1 MLKWLRVVITAGL
14 LCSLLTNLP
23 EASAAT
29 YTSGSITTNTDFYLT
44 VTAGTSIT
52 ASTTG
57 SGDPTLWLFDATG
70 AQVAYNDDYSGLM
83 SYISYTALN
92 TGPYRMRAGR
102 CCTYDGPF
110 SGTNYTLTIN
120 LTGSVS
126 MTASDVTAPTVSTVA
141 ISTSAGVDNTFTSGD
156 VVTATVTWSEA
167 VTITGTPRIPIQ
179 GLSSK
184 YFSYSSGS
192 GTSSTDFTYTVAS
205 GDNDADGISISANTL
220 ELSGGTIKDAANNVA
235 TLTHSAVAASLTKL
249 VDTTAPTL
257 SSSAVNSLGT
267 QVVLTYG
274 EALSATTAATTAFS
288 VIVAGSSA
296 SISSVIA
303 SASTVTIAIGTIV
316 KVGNSVTVAYTDP
329 TAGND
334 ANAIQ
339 DAGGNDAPSFS
350 ATAVT
355 NNSAV
360 KQSQA
365 TLNLSSGNA
374 VYGTPYLLAATGGS
388 GLGALSYTVS
398 SGPCTISNVDSLT
411 ATGTGTCVIV
421 ATRASDSTFLSQNS
435 SGVTITIGSGMSSAT
450 ISLAAGDLV
459 FRQAKNVTAL
469 ASTAGKVTFK
479 ANGLFIPGCRN
490 LVAKASNSFSVT
502 CPFKPARRGQVT
514 ITASL
519 IPTDVSYASSVIA
532 TSIYQVQPRT
542 GTR

>member
-1 MLKWLRVVITAGL
+1 MNKWLRVLVTAGL
-14 LCSLLTNLP
+14 LSVLLTNVP
-23 EASAAT
+23 EANAAT
-29 YTSGSITTNTDFYLT
+29 YTSGTITTNTDFYLT

-52 ASTTG
+52 ASTSG
-57 SGDPTLWLFDATG
+57 SGDPTLWLFDSSNN
-70 AQVAYNDDYSGLM
+70 QVAYNDDSSGLM

-102 CCTYDGPF
+102 CCTYDGGF
-110 SGTNYTLTIN
+110 SGTSYTLTIN

-126 MTASDVTAPTVSTVA
+126 MSASDVTAPTVSNVA
-141 ISTSAGVDNTFTSGD
+141 ISTSAGVDNTFIAGEVIT
-156 VVTATVTWSEA
+156 TTVTWSEA

-179 GLSSK
+179 GLSGK
-184 YFSYSSGS
+184 YFSYSAGSGS
-192 GTSSTDFTYTVAS
+192 TSTTFTYTVAS
-205 GDNDADGISISANTL
+205 GDNDSDGIAINANTL
-220 ELSGGTIKDAANNVA
+220 ELNGGTIKDAANNNA

-249 VDTTAPTL
+249 VDTTAPSF

-267 QVVLTYG
+267 QVVLTYNEG
-274 EALSATTAATTAFS
+274 LSATTAATTAF
-288 VIVAGSSA
+288 VVTVAGSSA
-296 SISSVIA
+296 SISGVVA

-329 TAGND
+329 TSGND

-339 DAGGNDAPSFS
+339 DSGGNDAPTFS

-360 KQSQA
+360 KQTQA

-388 GLGALSYTVS
+388 GGGALSYAVS

-411 ATGTGTCVIV
+411 ATATGTCVIV

-435 SGVTITIGSGMSSAT
+435 SGATITIGSGVSSAS
-450 ISLAAGDLV
+450 ISLAAGNLI
-459 FRQAKNVTAL
+459 FRQAKNITAI
-469 ASTAGKVTFK
+469 ASTAGKVTFR
-479 ANGLFIPGCRN
+479 ANGVYMPGCRS
-490 LVAKASNSFSVT
+490 LMATASNAFTVT
-502 CPFKPARRGQVT
+502 CPYRPSTRGQVK
-514 ITASL
+514 ITVSL
-519 IPTDVSYASSVIA
+519 IPTDVSYLASATTTSV
-532 TSIYQVQPRT
+532 YQVQPRT

>member
-1 MLKWLRVVITAGL
+1 MTKWLRILVTAGL
-14 LCSLLTNLP
+14 LSVLLTDIP
-23 EASAAT
+23 EANAAT
-29 YTSGSITTNTDFYLT
+29 YTSGTITTNTDFYLT

-52 ASTTG
+52 ASTSG
-57 SGDPTLWLFDATG
+57 SGDPTLWLFDSSNN
-70 AQVAYNDDYSGLM
+70 QVAYNDDSSGLM

-102 CCTYDGPF
+102 CCTYDGGF
-110 SGTNYTLTIN
+110 SGTSYTLTIN

-126 MTASDVTAPTVSTVA
+126 MSASDVTAPTVSTVA
-141 ISTSAGVDNTFTSGD
+141 ISTSAGADNTFIAGEVIT
-156 VVTATVTWSEA
+156 TTVTWSEA

-179 GLSSK
+179 GLSGK
-184 YFSYSSGS
+184 YFSYSAGS
-192 GTSSTDFTYTVAS
+192 GGNSTTFTYTVAS
-205 GDNDADGISISANTL
+205 GDNDSDGIAINANTL
-220 ELSGGTIKDAANNVA
+220 ELNGGTIKDAANNNA

-249 VDTTAPTL
+249 VDTTAPSF

-267 QVVLTYG
+267 QVVLTYNEG
-274 EALSATTAATTAFS
+274 LSATTAATTAF
-288 VIVAGSSA
+288 VVTVAGSSA
-296 SISSVIA
+296 SISGVVA

-329 TAGND
+329 TSGND

-339 DAGGNDAPSFS
+339 DSGGNDAPTFS

-360 KQSQA
+360 KQTQA

-388 GLGALSYTVS
+388 GGGALSYAVS

-411 ATGTGTCVIV
+411 ATATGTCVIV

-435 SGVTITIGSGMSSAT
+435 SGATITIGSGVSSAS
-450 ISLAAGDLV
+450 ISLAAGNLV
-459 FRQAKNVTAL
+459 FRQAKNVTAI
-469 ASTAGKVTFK
+469 ASTAGKVTFR
-479 ANGLFIPGCRN
+479 ANGVFMPGCRS
-490 LVAKASNSFSVT
+490 LMATASNAFTVT
-502 CPFKPARRGQVT
+502 CPYRPSTRGQVR
-514 ITASL
+514 ITVSL
-519 IPTDVSYASSVIA
+519 VPTDVSYLSSATA
-532 TSIYQVQPRT
+532 TSVYQVQPRT

>member
-1 MLKWLRVVITAGL
+1 MLKWLRVVVTAGL
-14 LCSLLTNLP
+14 LLSLLISAPQAN
-23 EASAAT
+23 AAT
-29 YTSGSITTNTDFYLT
+29 YTSGTITNNTDFYLT

-52 ASTTG
+52 ATTSG
-57 SGDPTLWLFDATG
+57 SGDPTLWLFDSANN
-70 AQVAYNDDYSGLM
+70 QVAYNDDYSGLM

-102 CCTYDGPF
+102 CCTYDGAF

-126 MTASDVTAPTVSTVA
+126 MSASDVTAPTVSTIA
-141 ISTSAGVDNTFTSGD
+141 ISTGAGVDNTFISGD
-156 VVTATVTWSEA
+156 VITATVTWSEA

-179 GLSSK
+179 GLTGK

-192 GTSSTDFTYTVAS
+192 GTNSTAFTYTVAG
-205 GDNDADGISISANTL
+205 GDNDSDGISINANSL
-220 ELSGGTIKDAANNVA
+220 ELNGGTIKDSSNNVA
-235 TLTHSAVAASLTKL
+235 TLTHLAVTASLTKV
-249 VDTTAPTL
+249 VDTTAPNL
-257 SSSAVNSLGT
+257 SSAAVNSLGT

-334 ANAIQ
+334 SNAIQ
-339 DAGGNDAPSFS
+339 DTGGNDAPSFS

-398 SGPCTISNVDSLT
+398 SGPCAISNVDSLT

-435 SGVTITIGSGMSSAT
+435 SGATFTIASGVSSAS
-450 ISLAAGDLV
+450 ISLAPGDLI
-459 FRQAKNVTAL
+459 FRQAKNITAI
-469 ASTAGKVTFK
+469 ASAAGKVTFR

-490 LVAKASNSFSVT
+490 LVAKASSSFSVT
-502 CPFKPARRGQVT
+502 CPFKPSRRGQVT

-519 IPTDVSYASSVIA
+519 SPTDISFATSVTT

>member
-1 MLKWLRVVITAGL
+1 MAKWLRILVTAGL
-14 LCSLLTNLP
+14 FSVLLTDIP

-29 YTSGSITTNTDFYLT
+29 YTSGTITTNTDFYLT

-52 ASTTG
+52 ASTSG
-57 SGDPTLWLFDATG
+57 SGDPTLWLFDSSNN
-70 AQVAYNDDYSGLM
+70 QVAYNDDSSGLM

-102 CCTYDGPF
+102 CCTYDGGF
-110 SGTNYTLTIN
+110 SGTSYTLTIN

-126 MTASDVTAPTVSTVA
+126 MSASDVTAPTVSTVA
-141 ISTSAGVDNTFTSGD
+141 ISTSAGVDNTFIAGEVIT
-156 VVTATVTWSEA
+156 TTVTWSEA

-179 GLSSK
+179 GLSGK
-184 YFSYSSGS
+184 YFSYSAGSGS
-192 GTSSTDFTYTVAS
+192 NSTTFTYTVAS
-205 GDNDADGISISANTL
+205 GDNDSDGIAINANTL
-220 ELSGGTIKDAANNVA
+220 ELNGGTIKDAANNNA

-249 VDTTAPTL
+249 VDTTAPSF

-267 QVVLTYG
+267 QVVLTYNEG
-274 EALSATTAATTAFS
+274 LSATTAATTAF
-288 VIVAGSSA
+288 VVTVAGSSA
-296 SISSVIA
+296 SISGVVA

-329 TAGND
+329 TSGND

-339 DAGGNDAPSFS
+339 DSGGNDAPTFS

-360 KQSQA
+360 KQTQA

-388 GLGALSYTVS
+388 GGGALSYAVS

-411 ATGTGTCVIV
+411 ATATGTCVIV

-435 SGVTITIGSGMSSAT
+435 SGATITIGSGVSSAS
-450 ISLAAGDLV
+450 ISLAAGNLV
-459 FRQAKNVTAL
+459 FRQAKNVTAI
-469 ASTAGKVTFK
+469 ASTAGKVTFR
-479 ANGLFIPGCRN
+479 ANGVFMPGCRS
-490 LVAKASNSFSVT
+490 LMATASNAFTVT
-502 CPFKPARRGQVT
+502 CPYRPSTRGQVR
-514 ITASL
+514 ITVSL
-519 IPTDVSYASSVIA
+519 VPTDVSYLSSATA
-532 TSIYQVQPRT
+532 TSVYQVQPRT